1 MVLSLSFTWIPINVQ
16 HFLSFSFLG
25 VFSEKA
31 KRKTKNKNYF
41 FGSSLL
47 ILQGKPSHEPK

>member
-1 MVLSLSFTWIPINVQ
+1 MVLSLSFTWIPVNVQ

-41 FGSSLL
+41 FSSSLL
-47 ILQGKPSHEPK
+47 ILQGKPGHEPK

>member
-31 KRKTKNKNYF
+31 KRKAKNKKIYF
-41 FGSSLL
+41 FSSLL

>member
-1 MVLSLSFTWIPINVQ
+1 MDTNAQ

-31 KRKTKNKNYF
+31 KRKAKNKIYF
-41 FGSSLL
+41 LSSSLL
-47 ILQGKPSHEPK
+47 ILQGKPNHEPK